1 MNYDWSNS
9 PIPVIF
15 LPRLCPVVS
24 KVNNEN
30 KLDQNEQESA
40 NHPKVHPD
48 LAERPVRNAEE
59 GADNASHDQD
69 ELDPPEPWKDKNC
82 FRPSCNPG
90 KPFTVVL
97 PVLYNPPGIPGAP
110 HPDHY
115 DSHEQE
121 EQGDDEANS
130 IHGQVADKSWE
141 ITNNT
146 FISHSIEK
154 VAVCQI
160 CT

>member
-48 LAERPVRNAEE
+48 LAERPVRDAEE
-59 GADNASHDQD
+59 GADNASHD
-69 ELDPPEPWKDKNC
+69 
-82 FRPSCNPG
+82 
-90 KPFTVVL
+90 
-97 PVLYNPPGIPGAP
+97 
-110 HPDHY
+110 
-115 DSHEQE
+115 
-121 EQGDDEANS
+121 
-130 IHGQVADKSWE
+130 
-141 ITNNT
+141 
-146 FISHSIEK
+146 
-154 VAVCQI
+154 
-160 CT
+160 